1 MNDFSNISS
10 YKELCETIKNNKRAV
25 KCAEKSFLSHG
36 TALLESLSPMEL
48 SRRLKRWLAP
58 LSALYRLFTR
68 L

>member
-10 YKELCETIKNNKRAV
+10 YKELCETIKNNKKAV
-25 KCAEKSFLSHG
+25 ECAEKAFLSHG
-36 TALLESLSPMEL
+36 TALLESLSPIEL
-48 SRRLKRWLAP
+48 SRRFKRWFAP